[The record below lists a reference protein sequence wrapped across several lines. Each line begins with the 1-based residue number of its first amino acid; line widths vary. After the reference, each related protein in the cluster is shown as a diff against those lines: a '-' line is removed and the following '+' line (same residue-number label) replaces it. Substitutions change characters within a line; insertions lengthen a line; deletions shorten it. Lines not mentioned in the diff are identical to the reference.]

1 MRRPNWRGKRSSES
15 DLTLVGALRSAP
27 RLLGATLAA
36 VPDRLAEI
44 RKNCLLCLPETTSSN
59 NDDEVRRGSAQQRAG
74 GAVGSADGPVPA
86 DNYIRQY

>member
-15 DLTLVGALRSAP
+15 DLTLVGALRS
-27 RLLGATLAA
+27 
-36 VPDRLAEI
+36 DRLAEI